1 MRCILVILVSISAVW
16 SLSLKREK
24 LSSVSPPD
32 GNWTT
37 QWYEQQL
44 DHFSY
49 GVQQLTFM
57 QKYLV
62 NIDHWNRTGG
72 PIFFYAG
79 NEGSIELFAL
89 NTGFMFEIAPEFGA
103 MVLFAEHRYY
113 GSSIPFGK
121 NGYVH
126 KQYYQYQSSMQAL
139 ADYVEL
145 LAHVR
150 QTYEGAEKS
159 PVIVFGGS
167 YGGMLAAWMRIK
179 YPHVVQGAIAASAPV
194 AQFTGLTPCEK
205 FGQVVTHTFALQGQE
220 CVQTIRKSWDAIN
233 KMAATAEGRAWLSD
247 AWRLCK
253 PLNSTDDAK
262 NLKSYLSDV
271 WTNLAMADYPYM
283 ANFLA
288 PLPAYPVMAVCQPMK
303 FLKDEPKE
311 ILLEIFEG
319 LSVYFNYSTTA
330 TCLSYESS
338 MPSSLDDNGWFL
350 QSCTE
355 MVMPMCYDGKN
366 DFFEPQAWNLTEF
379 SETCVK
385 KWDVRPEPYKME
397 QMYGGRNLKYASNIV
412 FSNGLLDPWSSGGVL
427 EDVNESVVSVI
438 IPEGAHHLDLRSSER
453 ADPKSVIQARDVHKA
468 NILKW
473 ISEYSNS
480 V

>member
-1 MRCILVILVSISAVW
+1 M
-16 SLSLKREK
+16 
-24 LSSVSPPD
+24 
-32 GNWTT
+32 
-37 QWYEQQL
+37 L

-89 NTGFMFEIAPEFGA
+89 NT
-103 MVLFAEHRYY
+103 
-113 GSSIPFGK
+113 
-121 NGYVH
+121 H

-262 NLKSYLSDV
+262 NLKSYLSD
-271 WTNLAMADYPYM
+271 
-283 ANFLA
+283 
-288 PLPAYPVMAVCQPMK
+288 AVCQPMK